1 MRILIVTHYF
11 APDSG
16 AAAVRL
22 TRLARL
28 LVERGHRVTVLAT
41 MPHYPKGV
49 IADAYR
55 GKLFARET
63 VDGMTVI
70 RAWLWATP
78 SKGIAHRLVS
88 QISFMLTATLR
99 GLFIPRHDVALIE
112 AQPVF
117 TALAGTLIARLRRIP
132 YAANVSDFWPE
143 YLTAVGV
150 MSDRHP
156 LYRLFLWLI
165 NLIYRGASA
174 IVTLYPTLIEGIE
187 ARTGNTGKTQNIFNA
202 VDLSR
207 FTPDIDGT
215 AFRTKHQLGN
225 QKLITFVGTFGT
237 HIDFKTMLDA
247 AALMAHRDDLRFVLI
262 GTGGQNESVRERLAQ
277 DDLKNVIQIGWVE
290 HDEMPTAW
298 AVSHVT
304 FWAIRNHP
312 LYKDIL
318 QSKMYEA
325 MASGVPLAIATEGLT
340 AEILAQSNSG
350 LTVPFEDATGLVQAI
365 AQIVDD
371 PDLRTQMSANARR
384 YAEEHYDPEK
394 VTGRYEAVLQKI
406 ARR

>member
-28 LVERGHRVTVLAT
+28 LVERGHSVTVLAT
-41 MPHYPKGV
+41 MPHYPKGE
-49 IADAYR
+49 IAENYR
-55 GKLFARET
+55 GKLFSRET

-78 SKGIAHRLVS
+78 SKSITRRLVS

-99 GLFIPRHDVALIE
+99 GLFLPRHDVALIE

-117 TALAGTLIARLRRIP
+117 TALAGMTIARLKGIP

-150 MSDRHP
+150 MTERHP

-165 NLIYRGASA
+165 NLIYRGAAA

-202 VDLSR
+202 VDLKR
-207 FTPDIDGT
+207 FTPQTSG
-215 AFRTKHQLGN
+215 APFRAKHELGE

-247 AALMAHRDDLRFVLI
+247 AALLAHRDDLRFVLI
-262 GTGGQNESVRERLAQ
+262 GTGGQNDAVRERLAQ

-298 AVSHVT
+298 AVSHLT

-312 LYKDIL
+312 LYRDIL

-325 MASGVPLAIATEGLT
+325 MASGIPLAIATEGIT
-340 AEILAQSNSG
+340 AEILAESGSG
-350 LTVPFEDATGLVQAI
+350 LTVPFEDAAGLAGAI
-365 AQIVDD
+365 AQIIDD
-371 PDLRTQMSANARR
+371 DALRTQMSVNARR
-384 YAEEHYDPEK
+384 YAEEQYDPEK
-394 VTGRYEAVLQKI
+394 VAGRYEAILQKI
-406 ARR
+406 ARH